1 MKSKRVTSLAA
12 LSERVLAEV
21 ESEHRVKTAEVAA
34 IRAAAPDTRSEIAQL
49 LHKVA
54 EEVRSTPS
62 NITYDDLANFMQ
74 GGAR

>member
-1 MKSKRVTSLAA
+1 LAA

-34 IRAAAPDTRSEIAQL
+34 LRAAKPDTRGEISQL
-49 LHKVA
+49 LHKIA
-54 EEVRSTPS
+54 GEVRSTPS
-62 NITYDDLANFMQ
+62 DITYDDLTAFLQ